1 MLKNKENKLILID
14 GNSILSTCFFG
25 NLPMVYKAAKTE
37 EEKLKAQKYIL
48 QTPDGEFT
56 NGVYTMMVKF
66 EEILEKLNPKYIAIA
81 WDVSRNTFRRKIDPN
96 YKAQRKDT
104 NSLLK
109 PQFKMV
115 KDIFKNIGVPCFEF
129 ENFEADDIIGTL
141 AKKFQEELSVIIYTK
156 DQDALQLIDE
166 RISVWLISSKSDELY
181 EKRNIDRKNHN
192 IINGVF
198 SYNPLTL
205 QEEYGLTPTQIIDFK
220 AIDGDVSDNV
230 KGIAGV
236 GEKTSIPLI
245 QEFDT
250 LENIYDYL
258 ETTPEKEI
266 KEFAKILG
274 IKRLPLKSFKES
286 KEEGFKS
293 KVLVTID
300 TNISELQ
307 NISLSDLEINIDKDK
322 KNKEYEKYKFKSL
335 IK

>member
-1 MLKNKENKLILID
+1 M
-14 GNSILSTCFFG
+14 
-25 NLPMVYKAAKTE
+25 A
-37 EEKLKAQKYIL
+37 
-48 QTPDGEFT
+48 
-56 NGVYTMMVKF
+56 
-66 EEILEKLNPKYIAIA
+66 
-81 WDVSRNTFRRKIDPN
+81 
-96 YKAQRKDT
+96 
-104 NSLLK
+104 
-109 PQFKMV
+109 

-181 EKRNIDRKNHN
+181 EKRNINRKDYN

-198 SYNPLTL
+198 VYNPLTL
-205 QEEYGLTPTQIIDFK
+205 QEEYGLTPRQIIDFK

-266 KEFAKILG
+266 KEFVKELG
-274 IKRLPLKSFKES
+274 IKRLPLKSFKEN

-293 KVLVTID
+293 KTLVTID
-300 TNISELQ
+300 TNISELKD
-307 NISLSDLEINIDKDK
+307 ISLSNLEINIDKDK